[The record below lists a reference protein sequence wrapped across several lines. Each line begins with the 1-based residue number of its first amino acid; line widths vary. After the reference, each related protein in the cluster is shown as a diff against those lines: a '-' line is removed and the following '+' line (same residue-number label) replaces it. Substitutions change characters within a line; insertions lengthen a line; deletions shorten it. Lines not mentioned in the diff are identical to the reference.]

1 MLGYKILLYESYKL
15 THCQYQKKKKITLI
29 ILLEVMLELFIIKK
43 NSDARDIRKFTIF

>member
-1 MLGYKILLYESYKL
+1 MLGYKILLYESYKS
-15 THCQYQKKKKITLI
+15 THCQYQKKNTLI